1 MAESKSKISFE
12 EALMELEQIA
22 EKLERQD
29 FSLEESLK
37 AYERGMELKK
47 ICQGILDT
55 AEGKIEALT
64 KDENKKTVKA
74 SFKGESKTESKNS
87 SASNSS
93 TASSSSSEE
102 EDLF

>member
-1 MAESKSKISFE
+1 MAEAKSKISFE
-12 EALMELEQIA
+12 DALVELEQIA

-47 ICQGILDT
+47 ICQGILDS

-64 KDENKKTVKA
+64 KDDSKKTN
-74 SFKGESKTESKNS
+74 KTGFRAEPKTTTETKN
-87 SASNSS
+87 NN
-93 TASSSSSEE
+93 TQE

>member
-12 EALMELEQIA
+12 EALLELEQIA

-64 KDENKKTVKA
+64 KDESKKTNKTG
-74 SFKGESKTESKNS
+74 FRGETKTTTETKT
-87 SASNSS
+87 SAQ
-93 TASSSSSEE
+93 TSEE

>member
-64 KDENKKTVKA
+64 KDENKKTVKT
-74 SFKGESKTESKNS
+74 SFKGESKTESKNNSSS
-87 SASNSS
+87 SAP
-93 TASSSSSEE
+93 ASSSEE

>member
-1 MAESKSKISFE
+1 MAEAKSKISFE
-12 EALMELEQIA
+12 DALMELEQIA

-64 KDENKKTVKA
+64 KDESKKTNKTG
-74 SFKGESKTESKNS
+74 FRGEPKVPETKTNGT
-87 SASNSS
+87 S
-93 TASSSSSEE
+93 TSGE

>member
-64 KDENKKTVKA
+64 KDETKKTVKTG
-74 SFKGESKTESKNS
+74 FIKGGESKSESKS
-87 SASNSS
+87 SASSS
-93 TASSSSSEE
+93 AKSSEE

>member
-1 MAESKSKISFE
+1 MAETKSKISFE
-12 EALMELEQIA
+12 DALMELEQIA

-64 KDENKKTVKA
+64 KDESKKTNKTG
-74 SFKGESKTESKNS
+74 FREESKTTETKN
-87 SASNSS
+87 N
-93 TASSSSSEE
+93 TAQE

>member
-1 MAESKSKISFE
+1 MAETKSKISFE
-12 EALMELEQIA
+12 DALLELEQIA

-47 ICQGILDT
+47 ICQGILDS

-64 KDENKKTVKA
+64 KDESKKTNKTGFRA
-74 SFKGESKTESKNS
+74 ESKMTTETKNNN
-87 SASNSS
+87 AQ
-93 TASSSSSEE
+93 E

>member
-12 EALMELEQIA
+12 EALLELEQIA

-64 KDENKKTVKA
+64 KDESKKTN
-74 SFKGESKTESKNS
+74 KTGFREDAKNS
-87 SASNSS
+87 GGAKTT
-93 TASSSSSEE
+93 TASDSD

>member
-1 MAESKSKISFE
+1 MAESKTKISFE

-47 ICQGILDT
+47 ICQGILDS

-64 KDENKKTVKA
+64 KDETNKTVKTG
-74 SFKGESKTESKNS
+74 FKGGESKSETKS
-87 SASNSS
+87 SASAAS
-93 TASSSSSEE
+93 TASAKSSEE

>member
-12 EALMELEQIA
+12 EALLELEQIA

-47 ICQGILDT
+47 ICQGILDS

-64 KDENKKTVKA
+64 KDETKKTVKTG
-74 SFKGESKTESKNS
+74 FKGEAKSETKS
-87 SASNSS
+87 SATSS
-93 TASSSSSEE
+93 KSLEE

>member
-12 EALMELEQIA
+12 EALLELEQIA

-47 ICQGILDT
+47 ICQRILDT

-64 KDENKKTVKA
+64 KDESKKTN
-74 SFKGESKTESKNS
+74 KTGFRGDTKPATTENKTSDP
-87 SASNSS
+87 
-93 TASSSSSEE
+93 

>member
-1 MAESKSKISFE
+1 MAEAKSKISFE
-12 EALMELEQIA
+12 DALVELEQIA

-47 ICQGILDT
+47 ICRGILDS

-64 KDENKKTVKA
+64 KDESKKTNKTGFRA
-74 SFKGESKTESKNS
+74 ESKTTSQTS
-87 SASNSS
+87 SDSAL
-93 TASSSSSEE
+93 E

>member
-12 EALMELEQIA
+12 EALLELEQIA

-64 KDENKKTVKA
+64 KDESKKTNKA
-74 SFKGESKTESKNS
+74 GFREDAKT
-87 SASNSS
+87 SAGTKAATSDSD
-93 TASSSSSEE
+93 

>member
-64 KDENKKTVKA
+64 KDETKKTVKTG
-74 SFKGESKTESKNS
+74 FKGGESKSESKS
-87 SASNSS
+87 S
-93 TASSSSSEE
+93 ASSSSAKTSEE

>member
-12 EALMELEQIA
+12 DALLELEQIA

-64 KDENKKTVKA
+64 KDESKKTVKTGFRA
-74 SFKGESKTESKNS
+74 DAKT
-87 SASNSS
+87 S
-93 TASSSSSEE
+93 TETKSTTSTSD

>member
-1 MAESKSKISFE
+1 MAETKSKISFE
-12 EALMELEQIA
+12 DALMELEQIA

-64 KDENKKTVKA
+64 KDESKKTNKTG
-74 SFKGESKTESKNS
+74 FRGESKTTETKN
-87 SASNSS
+87 N
-93 TASSSSSEE
+93 TTQE

>member
-1 MAESKSKISFE
+1 MAETKSKISFE
-12 EALMELEQIA
+12 DALMELEQIA
-22 EKLERQD
+22 ERLERQD

-64 KDENKKTVKA
+64 KDESKKTIKLLL
-74 SFKGESKTESKNS
+74 
-87 SASNSS
+87 
-93 TASSSSSEE
+93 EE
-102 EDLF
+102 NLKRQKPKIIPHKKKIYFNMSRA